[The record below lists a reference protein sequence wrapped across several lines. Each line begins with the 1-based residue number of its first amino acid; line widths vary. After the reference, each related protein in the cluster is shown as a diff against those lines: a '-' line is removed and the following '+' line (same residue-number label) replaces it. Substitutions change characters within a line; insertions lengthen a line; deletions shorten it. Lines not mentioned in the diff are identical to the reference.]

1 MNTSDEKMASET
13 LLIIEDEPTMLRVL
27 QDDFEFSGYRVSTAS
42 DGEQGLERALNIR
55 PDLIVLDIMLP
66 KINGYELCRL
76 IRKKGLDMPI
86 IMLTAKGEESDIV
99 LGLDLGADDYVTKPF
114 SIRELRARVEAF
126 LRRRRE
132 EAPETYL
139 FGAYELNTVSHK
151 LFRNGTEVALT
162 PKEFSLLAFFVR
174 HADRALTRDEILTS
188 VWGHDVYVTSR
199 SVDRCINTLRN
210 KIKPKPNRP
219 EFIRTVRDIGYRFEI
234 PENDRN

>member
-1 MNTSDEKMASET
+1 MASET

-27 QDDFEFSGYRVSTAS
+27 QDDFEFSGYQVSTAT

-76 IRKKGLDMPI
+76 IRKKGLDVPI

-114 SIRELRARVEAF
+114 NIRELRARVEAF

-132 EAPETYL
+132 EAPATYR
-139 FGAYELNTVSHK
+139 FGAYELNTVSHR
-151 LFRNGTEVALT
+151 LFRNGTEVPLT
-162 PKEFSLLAFFVR
+162 PKEFSLLAFFAR
-174 HADRALTRDEILTS
+174 HAERALTRDEILTS

-219 EFIRTVRDIGYRFEI
+219 AFIRTVRDIGYRFEI